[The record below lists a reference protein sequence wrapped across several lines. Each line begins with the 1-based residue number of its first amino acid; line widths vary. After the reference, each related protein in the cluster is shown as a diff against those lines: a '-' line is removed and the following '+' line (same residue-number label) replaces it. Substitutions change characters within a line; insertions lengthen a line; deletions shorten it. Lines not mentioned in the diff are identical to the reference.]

1 MFFAP
6 HLAQQAEEEAA
17 AAAAAQNVPRDPA
30 PRSEGIT
37 EAPLSSSS
45 SDGDG
50 VTRVVGTVER
60 VQVELKAGAVP
71 GSEEAVA
78 LPDGRVVKFTVPAS
92 FKDGEIIEVEVSRQ
106 RFQQVTRDELKQF
119 FQNGI
124 AAMESEAARREV
136 EAGRSID
143 VIVEIQQRE
152 FDKLGIDRKSGCQ
165 AAGKTFTEDTELREL
180 QQKFMR
186 TAQVEFVRALEAKKP
201 AKPSKRPMTK
211 ADILEFF
218 QACNTKVSLPDTRA
232 RLAADSK
239 RHKNRVPNELMIKIQ
254 RDMLETLG
262 FEADHGCA
270 CLNRIQQDFG
280 QDVELANAMRHWAI
294 SASNAC
300 KLAVQDAD
308 PELQPDSQ
316 SMQDMTNIQQ
326 AAAAKLGHMNEDQ
339 RTELISRMRKKVD
352 VFQKLSAPDRMRYIK
367 KLNHNDKLDFV
378 MAQNLLMV
386 QMQAQMSSMGLGA

>member
-17 AAAAAQNVPRDPA
+17 AAAAAADEPRDPA
-30 PRSEGIT
+30 PRSEGT
-37 EAPLSSSS
+37 KEATPSA

-71 GSEEAVA
+71 GAEEAVT

-106 RFQQVTRDELKQF
+106 RFQHVTRDELKQF
-119 FQNGI
+119 FENGI
-124 AAMESEAARREV
+124 AAMESEEARREV

-152 FDKLGIDRKSGCQ
+152 LDKLGIDRKSGCQ
-165 AAGKTFTEDTELREL
+165 AAGKTFTDDAELREL

-201 AKPSKRPMTK
+201 AKPSKQPMSR

-218 QACNTKVSLPDTRA
+218 QACNTKVSLPETRA

-239 RHKNRVPNELMIKIQ
+239 KNKNRVPNELMIKIQ

-294 SASNAC
+294 TASNAC

-308 PELQPDSQ
+308 PDLQPDSK
-316 SMQDMTNIQQ
+316 SMQDMTQIQQ
-326 AAAAKLGHMNEDQ
+326 AAAAKLGHMSEDE

-352 VFQKLSAPDRMRYIK
+352 VFQKLSAPDRLRYIK
-367 KLNHNDKLDFV
+367 KLNHKDKLDFV

-386 QMQAQMSSMGLGA
+386 QMQAQMSSMGLSA